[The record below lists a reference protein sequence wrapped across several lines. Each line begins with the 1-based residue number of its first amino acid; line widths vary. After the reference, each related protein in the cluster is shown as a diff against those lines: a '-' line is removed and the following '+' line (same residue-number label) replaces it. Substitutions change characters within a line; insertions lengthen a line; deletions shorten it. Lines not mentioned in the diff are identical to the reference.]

1 MTNFKGKN
9 DNPSTRFQ
17 AAQRRRYQK
26 NSFSRRP
33 VGVVNYLFA
42 ERNMFGRIDPDLDV
56 VVPKNN
62 FIKRYS
68 DKQNPLGVSAMNFV
82 VDSYVAMS
90 KLFERALNEKKT
102 VDNQPFLSKLKVYNS
117 YTNPEQEYR
126 KYLDELF
133 VEFNKF
139 FLIRKNVMNF
149 NDYLKEFYLFAE
161 EISSFSP
168 ITYTAWHRSA
178 LSSIYYSGLA
188 LDLSGQD
195 VGNDELK
202 ERFINNVNF
211 DFFLHACNNFGFSVS
226 KNAPW
231 VIVADL
237 SSPASTVYHTKYLL
251 SNVKQIFSVQFEKTS
266 FLDLDYIMRKM
277 FLEYNNLVEKFNYK
291 KTFSICSRNKL
302 LKNNSYR
309 ETITLEKFNI
319 LYNNKFIEYYNN
331 IRYIE
336 EGKLFKIS
344 DRDNFTRNAKKLE
357 KTFDRSRAIGY
368 INEQYRS
375 VYKQQPGGLN
385 SVLEK
390 LEAIKGGK
398 KKSKAGVQ
406 NTSVPSGGTSG
417 GSGGS
422 SGY

>member
-1 MTNFKGKN
+1 MTKFKAKN

-17 AAQRRRYQK
+17 AAYRRRYQK
-26 NSFSRRP
+26 RSFFGKP
-33 VGVVNYLFA
+33 TGVVNYLFA
-42 ERNMFGRIDPDLDV
+42 ERNMFGRIDQNLDV
-56 VVPKNN
+56 VVPKSE
-62 FIKRYS
+62 FITRYS
-68 DKQNPLGVSAMNFV
+68 NRENPLGFSAMNFV
-82 VDSYVAMS
+82 IDSYVAMS
-90 KLFERALNEKKT
+90 KVFERGLNGRNVVE
-102 VDNQPFLSKLKVYNS
+102 NQPYLSKLKVYNS
-117 YTNPEQEYR
+117 YVNPEQEYR
-126 KYLDELF
+126 KYLDEL
-133 VEFNKF
+133 VKEFNDL
-139 FLIRKNVMNF
+139 FLLKKNVMNF
-149 NDYLKEFYLFAE
+149 NDYLKEFFLFAE
-161 EISSFSP
+161 EISSFNP
-168 ITYTAWHRSA
+168 ISYTAWHRSR

-195 VGNDELK
+195 VGDDELK

-237 SSPASTVYHTKYLL
+237 SSPASTLYHEKYNL
-251 SNVKQIFSVQFEKTS
+251 SSVKQIFSVQFEKTS
-266 FLDLDYIMRKM
+266 MLDLNYIMRKL
-277 FLEYNNLVEKFNYK
+277 FSEYNMMVENNRYK
-291 KTFSICSRNKL
+291 KVFSICSKNKL
-302 LKNNSYR
+302 LKHNQYR
-309 ETITLEKFNI
+309 ESITLEKFNI

-357 KTFDRSRAIGY
+357 KTFDRTRAIGY

-385 SVLEK
+385 NILDK
-390 LEAIKGGK
+390 LEVKRGGK
-398 KKSKAGVQ
+398 KRSRGEQ
-406 NTSVPSGGTSG
+406 TTSVPSGGTSG